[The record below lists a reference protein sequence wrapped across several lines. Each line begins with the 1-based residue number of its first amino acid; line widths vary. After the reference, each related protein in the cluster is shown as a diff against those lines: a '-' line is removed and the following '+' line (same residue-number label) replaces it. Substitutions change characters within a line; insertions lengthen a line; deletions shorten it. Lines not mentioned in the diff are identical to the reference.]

1 MGLQKNKLFWT
12 ELAKLINSRALHVH
26 NFRFTKWLVLFGTSD
41 SIKTDL
47 VCDLIILIGKFYIY
61 RCKVQNKDMS
71 IAIFMK
77 EVYNR
82 YCIEKEIYNASPL
95 FKSKWAPY
103 ENLFKS
109 LM

>member
-1 MGLQKNKLFWT
+1 MH
-12 ELAKLINSRALHVH
+12 AH

-41 SIKTDL
+41 CIKTDL

-61 RCKVQNKDMS
+61 KCKVQNKDMS
-71 IAIFMK
+71 MAVFLK

-82 YCIEKEIYNASPL
+82 YCIEKEMYNGSPL

-103 ENLFKS
+103 KNLFKS